1 MRITLF
7 VVLWV
12 FGVKGGSAASAKID
26 ILNPSPIIEYNNGR
40 KTYEAV
46 RMEEIEF
53 AADFSNAVPMPEED
67 LRISFIRLL
76 HSEEEPVPNSSL
88 TCDSNPCQLNISVT
102 ANEHAESKFTFRGLD
117 KSGDPVVDS
126 SFHVTVGEAKSLEW
140 LCNADC
146 YRHDTGNLLIAP
158 RTTGYPTPH
167 LYQLYSQ
174 GDELIANLK
183 VNSVNDQFNL
193 STTDYRPGEVLTL
206 VVSNRLGNSI
216 SMYVETTEA
225 PTSTIAVTT
234 TRNDRVTLTEALS
247 AQDNVAKIVIPLVA
261 VVSIIIIVVALVI
274 VMKKLKSLWKWCSG
288 GATQTTPADSSN
300 DEESR
305 SLRPDDQNIHGPSFQ
320 VHCHVTIQPAEQHDS
335 LETSVIPGA
344 HAPPSLSSSR
354 QSTISCDTEVGQ
366 SLCHDGAAA
375 EETEHQM
382 EELKAEERDPCHV
395 DHTADSSDLEMDG
408 AYATPVQE
416 SQGSHCSLAK
426 DPLSDH

>member
-183 VNSVNDQFNL
+183 VNSV
-193 STTDYRPGEVLTL
+193 
-206 VVSNRLGNSI
+206 
-216 SMYVETTEA
+216 
-225 PTSTIAVTT
+225 
-234 TRNDRVTLTEALS
+234 NDRVTLTEALS